1 MSVTKE
7 ETVLIPAADL
17 ASLQSRLAALEAAAA
32 QPAAAATPAP
42 FSAEAFATA
51 FLTAQRAQNI
61 EDPGIN
67 GRLAALLEADR
78 HRVVWP
84 QSMYECRSLL
94 TGSTFVAVVSVS
106 RTFPQ
111 GRIVELRDY
120 KLADDFDARFPFPGA
135 EEDKTNEKGR
145 PSVHYRQH
153 MYAEGWR
160 RDLNEYVGRAFDP
173 ALNPEVAAKLE
184 RLKAKALA
192 EIESES
198 AAVVAAAQPVET
210 KVL

>member
-1 MSVTKE
+1 
-7 ETVLIPAADL
+7 
-17 ASLQSRLAALEAAAA
+17 
-32 QPAAAATPAP
+32 
-42 FSAEAFATA
+42 
-51 FLTAQRAQNI
+51 
-61 EDPGIN
+61 
-67 GRLAALLEADR
+67 
-78 HRVVWP
+78 
-84 QSMYECRSLL
+84 MYECRSLL